1 MYHWLSKLQLS
12 PENSDRNY
20 STSDYFISQTSKFRL
35 NKQEEQETSSQKQT
49 SQRYEQHYQV
59 KDWLINNIQNLIH

>member
-20 STSDYFISQTSKFRL
+20 STSDYFTRLISKFRL
-35 NKQEEQETSSQKQT
+35 NKHEKQETTSQRQT
-49 SQRYEQHYQV
+49 SQRYEQQYQV
-59 KDWLINNIQNLIH
+59 TDWLINNIQNLIH